1 MIKELANIIRE
12 RAELSMH
19 VYIIGNGGSAS
30 NANHFASDLVACNVL
45 AHSLTANV
53 ATLTAIAN
61 DYGYEYIFSRQL
73 DVYGAV
79 GDLLIALSGSGKSKN
94 ILTAIDM
101 AYQHGMIVYTIFG
114 NELDLD
120 MQSAEEYQLTVAH
133 GVRKCLLS
141 QTA

>member
-1 MIKELANIIRE
+1 MIKELADKIKSAGR
-12 RAELSMH
+12 
-19 VYIIGNGGSAS
+19 VYIAGNGGSAS
-30 NANHFASDLVACNVL
+30 NSNHFASDLVACGIQ

-61 DYGYEYIFSRQL
+61 DYSYEDVFWRQL
-73 DVYGAV
+73 KVYAKP
-79 GDLLIALSGSGKSKN
+79 GDLLIALSGSGKSAN
-94 ILTAIDM
+94 VLTAVGYARTI
-101 AYQHGMIVYTIFG
+101 GMKVHKVFG